1 MEPRRRRQRCFGQPR
16 AADRPRQTTPI
27 PPPPRSVQL
36 PLGPGHALSPPPPRA
51 AFRSAAR
58 PRSGAG
64 ERRCLEEVTAAAG
77 NYEYREPSRQ
87 YPTPFLLPLSA
98 RHRGLSQWRPS
109 QGKRAPGSGC
119 ASGKPCSLRGG
130 SGQFTWRADLSVGC
144 ARPRPSLSL
153 AWGKGPT
160 FCFSGNWRDCWSG
173 FLSGGRWEMSRGRD
187 ILRQQV
193 WLYGGPT
200 DSAPELER
208 GEKEPWSSRGGGE
221 KLLKE

>member
-87 YPTPFLLPLSA
+87 YPTPLSPTTQRASPWAQPMETEPGKKGARVRMRLRKAMLPTRGQQPVHLARRSVGGLRAPTSVPLACLGQRPYFLL
-98 RHRGLSQWRPS
+98 
-109 QGKRAPGSGC
+109 
-119 ASGKPCSLRGG
+119 
-130 SGQFTWRADLSVGC
+130 
-144 ARPRPSLSL
+144 
-153 AWGKGPT
+153 
-160 FCFSGNWRDCWSG
+160 
-173 FLSGGRWEMSRGRD
+173 
-187 ILRQQV
+187 
-193 WLYGGPT
+193 
-200 DSAPELER
+200 
-208 GEKEPWSSRGGGE
+208 
-221 KLLKE
+221 